1 MIIIYGTVSSCHA
14 ILSGVP
20 HSDSVHI
27 STRWGATCVDCEL
40 SITRGTDDL
49 YYFMQFS
56 TPAVWN
62 YLYSFPVTFLSYY
75 VRSVDGRNHTVRLYY
90 DNSAEGTV
98 SDNSHSVV
106 WERVN
111 VSQNYDTMRIGNFHQ
126 NYCYQ
131 SNDRIDWG
139 YWFVQVAADPSVS
152 TSMAFTELSRM
163 SFITNSPLPPDDKN
177 QPRPCDDMTPALA
190 VAWDLGVVSPGIT
203 LSRSLTLA
211 YDQVYSIK

>member
-1 MIIIYGTVSSCHA
+1 MHATTFICANVFQIYVQWTFPARREYETSQCLSEMIIIYGTVSSCHA
-14 ILSGVP
+14 KLSGVP

-40 SITRGTDDL
+40 SITRGTDHL

-90 DNSAEGTV
+90 DNSAEVPKIMLGTWFQIITMQGTV
-98 SDNSHSVV
+98 SDNSHFVV

-126 NYCYQ
+126 VCILQNFLYVTENYTIL
-131 SNDRIDWG
+131 S
-139 YWFVQVAADPSVS
+139 A
-152 TSMAFTELSRM
+152 ELL
-163 SFITNSPLPPDDKN
+163 LPE
-177 QPRPCDDMTPALA
+177 
-190 VAWDLGVVSPGIT
+190 
-203 LSRSLTLA
+203 
-211 YDQVYSIK
+211 